1 MSAFPSPAPV
11 LYRALIA
18 VLCLPWLWP
27 TTWGP
32 LTNAVPWLVSAACA
46 TVALALSAR
55 VTRDQGIRA
64 LAWSLVMAAG
74 VSAVLALIQWAG
86 LEGNLAPFVAQAS
99 PGMAYGNLRQPNQLA
114 SLLAMGI
121 WASFWLWR
129 NPAHAQRPAMLLAYL
144 LLLTAAMVAS
154 ASRIGLV
161 HIAVLCG
168 ACLWWW
174 WFVDRPAQRDRAW
187 LLPAFSLSVA
197 VVYFSWLMLAPW
209 LENLGGSQRD
219 LMDRLSQGE
228 ATCGSRLILWRNVLH
243 LINLKPLTGW
253 GWGNLDWAHYT
264 TLYEGARFCH
274 ILDNAHNLP
283 LHLAVELGIPVAV
296 IALSLVLWNVWLAKP
311 WAEAQPT
318 RRLAWGILLVIGAHS
333 MVEYPLWYGPFQLV
347 AVCALAILLSHAHD
361 SDASWLARQPQAKP
375 AAASRMLRNGVAAL
389 AALTLCYV
397 AFDYWRI
404 SQLFLASDQRSAFYA
419 EDTLEK
425 ASNSWL
431 FSTTV
436 DFAAL
441 SITPLT
447 ASNAGSMLQMAQR
460 TLHYSPEP
468 RVVNKLIQA
477 ATIEKNQDIVD
488 FHMKRMQAAYPAEYK
503 TLQNK

>member
-1 MSAFPSPAPV
+1 MPSPV
-11 LYRALIA
+11 LYRTLIA

-27 TTWGP
+27 ATWGP

-64 LAWSLVMAAG
+64 LAWSLVVAAG
-74 VSAVLALIQWAG
+74 LSAVLALIQWAG
-86 LEGNLAPFVAQAS
+86 LEGNLAPLVAQAS

-129 NPAHAQRPAMLLAYL
+129 NPAHAQRPALLLVYL

-154 ASRIGLV
+154 ASRVGLV

-174 WFVDRPAQRDRAW
+174 CFVDRPAQRDRAW

-197 VVYFSWLMLAPW
+197 VVYVSWLVLSPW
-209 LENLGGSQRD
+209 LESLGGSQRD

-243 LINLKPLTGW
+243 LISLKPWTGW

-264 TLYEGARFCH
+264 TLYDGARFCH

-296 IALSLVLWNVWLAKP
+296 LAMCLVLWNVWLAKP

-347 AVCALAILLSHAHD
+347 AACALVMLLNHAHD
-361 SDASWLARQPQAKP
+361 SDASWLARQPHASP
-375 AAASRMLRNGVAAL
+375 ATASRRLRNGTAAVAAL
-389 AALTLCYV
+389 VLCYV

-404 SQLFLASDQRSAFYA
+404 AQLFLPSDQRAALYA

-425 ASNSWL
+425 ASSSWL
-431 FSTTV
+431 FDTTV

-447 ASNAGSMLQMAQR
+447 EANAAGMLQLAQR

-468 RVVNKLIQA
+468 RVVDKLIQA
-477 ATIEKNQDIVD
+477 ASLEKRQDIVD

-503 TLQNK
+503 KLQNE